1 MSYYQSS
8 DNVMTYD
15 PSGRYI
21 TILDN
26 IHVGMRVRFSHPD
39 YSYNNEKSIENLS
52 LNEVYT
58 VSEYMIYTDGVN
70 LTLEKF
76 PELQFDSK
84 LFTIPSNNF
93 ISPYGRRRTRFFIE
107 KLKLSI
113 SKLCKYK

>member
-8 DNVMTYD
+8 ENVTTYE
-15 PSGRYI
+15 PMGRYI

-26 IHVGMRVRFSHPD
+26 IHVGMNVRFSHPN

-58 VSEYMIYTDGVN
+58 VLDYMIYNDGVN

-76 PELQFDSK
+76 PGLQFDSK
-84 LFTIPSNNF
+84 LFTQPNNNF
-93 ISPYGRRRTRFFIE
+93 IIPYGRRRTKFFFE
-107 KLKLSI
+107 KLRLGI
-113 SKLCKYK
+113 CRLCRR